1 MIDLNGMG
9 LRDEYQL
16 PIHNESVQHCK
27 QSNDPVVI
35 SASVGAGKTI
45 NIAALAKH
53 VSSLGGSVLVL
64 ARQGELIEQNSKMA
78 WRCGLKNSVFSASL
92 NSKNT
97 FYPVIF
103 GTEGTI
109 ARSLTTDFKDRKFNL
124 ILIDECHMVDHVDV
138 MDALNPKKQG
148 AEYTQYTKI
157 ITHFLALNPKT
168 RIIGYTGSPYR
179 GKEDIIGGFWKKKIY
194 DVSTMYLI
202 GLGYLVP
209 PTFGFGDDLHKYNL
223 SEWTPDQ
230 STTSASDFSSKELAA
245 MQRQIVKEKQVT
257 QVIMEEVLEITKNRG
272 GVMITCAGKKHCEQ
286 VAEFLPPGTWSIITD
301 STSTKNRRQALID
314 AREGKIKFILQIGCL
329 TTGVNVPN
337 WDTSVLL
344 RRIGSLTLLTQL
356 IGRVLRIPEQEDI
369 DRGCNKSDA
378 LILDYTDTFS
388 SFGDIYDDPL
398 LDRARLE
405 KGFKSDET
413 QNCPKCEQP
422 NSMYAVRCIGED
434 STGDEE
440 DGRCGY
446 FFKYNMCF
454 RCSTMNSP
462 SASNCRK
469 CKAIMI
475 DPAQKLKGKAYSD
488 DDYKKVLSMEWEQG
502 KAKGLWVKYYLD
514 SIFTKQG
521 IESQEIAKEYYDPFS
536 SEHHHKVRWNNFL
549 NAHINGQSWRYQ
561 LKQKRS
567 IGEIIHSKAMFDV
580 PTHITH
586 RVNEKGISIIA
597 RRKFLSGREAK

>member
-1 MIDLNGMG
+1 LIDLNGIE
-9 LRDEYQL
+9 LREEYQL
-16 PIHNESVQHCK
+16 PIHSASLQHCK
-27 QSNDPVVI
+27 ESFDAVVI
-35 SASVGAGKTI
+35 AASVGAGKTV
-45 NIAALAKH
+45 NIAALAKQ
-53 VSSLGGSVLVL
+53 VSSVGGSVLVL

-92 NSKNT
+92 NSKST
-97 FYPVIF
+97 FYPVVF
-103 GTEGTI
+103 GTEGTV
-109 ARSLTTDFKDRKFNL
+109 ARSLDTDFKDRKFNV
-124 ILIDECHMVDHVDV
+124 ILIDECHMVDHVDLL
-138 MDALNPKKQG
+138 DALNPKKQG

-157 ITHFLALNPKT
+157 ITHFLRLNPKT

-230 STTSASDFSSKELAA
+230 STTSASDFSTKELAA
-245 MQRQIVKEKQVT
+245 MSRQIVKEKQIT
-257 QVIMEEVLEITKNRG
+257 EVIIEEVIEITKERG

-286 VAEFLPPGTWSIITD
+286 VAEFLPRGTWSIITD

-369 DRGCNKSDA
+369 DRGCTKSDA
-378 LILDYTDTFS
+378 LILDYTDTFA
-388 SFGDIYDDPL
+388 SFGDIYDDPM
-398 LDRARLE
+398 LDKARLE
-405 KGFKSDET
+405 KGKQSDET
-413 QNCPKCEQP
+413 QLCPECDQV
-422 NSMYAVRCIGED
+422 NSMFAVRCIGESKD
-434 STGDEE
+434 RRVAE
-440 DGRCGY
+440 RCDH

-454 RCSTMNSP
+454 RCNTKNAP
-462 SASNCRK
+462 TASNCRK

-475 DPAQKLKGKAYSD
+475 DPAQKLKGKAYND
-488 DDYKKVLSMEWEQG
+488 DDYKKVLSMEWELG
-502 KAKGLWVKYYLD
+502 KAKGLWIKYYLD
-514 SIFTKQG
+514 SVFTKQG

-536 SEHHHKVRWNNFL
+536 AEHHHKVRWNNFL
-549 NAHINGQSWRYQ
+549 NAHISGQGWRYQ
-561 LKQKRS
+561 IKQKRS
-567 IGEIIHSKAMFDV
+567 LREIMHTKAMFDI

-586 RVNEKGISIIA
+586 RLNEKTISIIA

>member
-1 MIDLNGMG
+1 MINLNGIK
-9 LRDEYQL
+9 LRKEYQL
-16 PIHNESVQHCK
+16 PIHEASLSHMRESF
-27 QSNDPVVI
+27 DPVVI
-35 SASVGAGKTI
+35 SASVGAGKTV

-53 VSSLGGSVLVL
+53 VNDAGGSVLIL
-64 ARQGELIEQNSKMA
+64 SRQGEIIETNSKMA
-78 WRCGLKNSVFSASL
+78 WKCGLKNSVFSASL
-92 NSKNT
+92 NSKST
-97 FYPVIF
+97 FYPVVF
-103 GTEGTI
+103 GTEGTVS
-109 ARSLTTDFKDRKFNL
+109 RSLDTDFKDRKFNV
-124 ILIDECHMVDHVDV
+124 ILIDECHMLDHVDLS
-138 MDALNPKKQG
+138 DALNPKKQG

-157 ITHFLALNPKT
+157 ITHFLRLNPKT

-209 PTFGFGDDLHKYNL
+209 PTFGFGDDLHSYNL

-245 MQRQIVKEKQVT
+245 MSRKITKEKQIT
-257 QVIMEEVLEITKNRG
+257 EVIIEEVIEITRERG

-286 VAEFLPPGTWSIITD
+286 VSEFLPQGSWAIITD
-301 STSTKNRRQALID
+301 STSTKARRQALID
-314 AREGKIKFILQIGCL
+314 ARENKIKFILQIGCL

-369 DRGCNKSDA
+369 DRGCTKSDA

-388 SFGDIYDDPL
+388 SFGDIYDDPM
-398 LDRARLE
+398 LDKARLE
-405 KGFKSDET
+405 KGRQSDET
-413 QNCPKCEQP
+413 QQCPDCDQV
-422 NSMYAVRCIGED
+422 NSMFAVRCIGE
-434 STGDEE
+434 SSDEE

-454 RCSTMNSP
+454 RCNTKNSP

-488 DDYKKVLSMEWEQG
+488 DDYKKVFSMEWSNG
-502 KAKGLWVKYYLD
+502 AKAGLWIKYYLD
-514 SIFTKQG
+514 SIYTKNG
-521 IESQEIAKEYYDPFS
+521 IESQEVAKEYYDPFS
-536 SEHHHKVRWNNFL
+536 KEHHHKVRWNNFL

-561 LKQKRS
+561 IKSKRS
-567 IGEIIHSKAMFDV
+567 VREILQTKAMFDI

-586 RVNEKGISIIA
+586 RVNEKHISIIA

>member
-1 MIDLNGMG
+1 MINLNGIK
-9 LRDEYQL
+9 LREEYQL
-16 PIHNESVQHCK
+16 PIHEASLHHMRESF
-27 QSNDPVVI
+27 DPVVI
-35 SASVGAGKTI
+35 SASVGAGKTV

-53 VSSLGGSVLVL
+53 VNDAGGSVLVL
-64 ARQGELIEQNSKMA
+64 SRQGEIIETNSKMA
-78 WRCGLKNSVFSASL
+78 WKCGLKNSVFSASL
-92 NSKNT
+92 NSKST
-97 FYPVIF
+97 FYPVVF
-103 GTEGTI
+103 GTEGTVS
-109 ARSLTTDFKDRKFNL
+109 RSLDTDFKDRKFNV
-124 ILIDECHMVDHVDV
+124 ILIDECHMLDHVDLA
-138 MDALNPKKQG
+138 DALNPKKQG

-157 ITHFLALNPKT
+157 LTHFLRLNPKT

-179 GKEDIIGGFWKKKIY
+179 GKEDIVGGFWKKKIY

-245 MQRQIVKEKQVT
+245 MSRQIVKEKQIT
-257 QVIMEEVLEITKNRG
+257 EVIIEEVIEITRDRG

-286 VAEFLPPGTWSIITD
+286 VSEFLPHGSWAIITD
-301 STSTKNRRQALID
+301 STSTKARRQALID
-314 AREGKIKFILQIGCL
+314 ARENKIKFILQIGCL

-369 DRGCNKSDA
+369 DRGCTKSDA

-388 SFGDIYDDPL
+388 SFGDIYDDPM
-398 LDRARLE
+398 LDKARLE
-405 KGFKSDET
+405 KGKQSDET
-413 QNCPKCEQP
+413 QQCPDCDQV
-422 NSMYAVRCIGED
+422 NSMFAVRCIGE
-434 STGDEE
+434 SSDEE

-454 RCSTMNSP
+454 RCNTKNSP
-462 SASNCRK
+462 SASSCRK

-488 DDYKKVLSMEWEQG
+488 DDYKKVLSMEWSNG
-502 KAKGLWVKYYLD
+502 AKAGLWIKYYLD
-514 SIFTKQG
+514 SIYTKNG
-521 IESQEIAKEYYDPFS
+521 IESQEVAKEYYDPFS
-536 SEHHHKVRWNNFL
+536 EQHHHKVRWNNFL

-561 LKQKRS
+561 IKAKRS
-567 IGEIIHSKAMFDV
+567 VSQILQTKAMFDV
-580 PTHITH
+580 PTHVTH
-586 RVNEKGISIIA
+586 RVNEKHISIIA
-597 RRKFLSGREAK
+597 RRKFLSGKETK